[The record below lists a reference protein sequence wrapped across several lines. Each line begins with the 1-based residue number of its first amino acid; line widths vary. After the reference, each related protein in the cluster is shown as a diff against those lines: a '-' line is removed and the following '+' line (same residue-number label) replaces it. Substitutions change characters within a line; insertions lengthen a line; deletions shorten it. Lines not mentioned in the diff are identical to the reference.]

1 MKSGRYDINRVAVA
15 ITQTGGG
22 CRASNYIHL
31 LRKALVKA
39 GFGQVPVLSLNLS
52 GLELNSGFR
61 ITLRMLRKGISTV
74 VYGDM
79 LTLLR
84 NQVQAYEI
92 TPGSAA
98 ALSSRWLTELTAQF
112 EKKQGLST
120 AAIRQNLSRMAED
133 FSRIPVCRTP
143 KVRVGIVGE
152 IYVKYSALANNDLE
166 AFLHSQDCEVCVPGL
181 MGFLL
186 YCFHNPSVDRSL
198 YGGGF
203 FRSRLSRLGL
213 RYLINR
219 EHLITD
225 ALKPY
230 PQFLSARFI

>member
-1 MKSGRYDINRVAVA
+1 MRETHTILLPMMLPIHFSMLQCIFEQEGYHAELLTNTGRSVVDEGLKYVHNDTCYPALLVIGQFIDALKSGRYDINRVAVA

-120 AAIRQNLSRMAED
+120 AAIRQNL
-133 FSRIPVCRTP
+133 
-143 KVRVGIVGE
+143 
-152 IYVKYSALANNDLE
+152 
-166 AFLHSQDCEVCVPGL
+166 GL
-181 MGFLL
+181 DW
-186 YCFHNPSVDRSL
+186 PR
-198 YGGGF
+198 
-203 FRSRLSRLGL
+203 
-213 RYLINR
+213 
-219 EHLITD
+219 
-225 ALKPY
+225 
-230 PQFLSARFI
+230 